1 VISDRPVMVE
11 QIVRDILELVSV
23 AAREETI
30 ANHVNNLEYTK
41 HNI

>member
-1 VISDRPVMVE
+1 MVE

-41 HNI
+41 QYRSWNN